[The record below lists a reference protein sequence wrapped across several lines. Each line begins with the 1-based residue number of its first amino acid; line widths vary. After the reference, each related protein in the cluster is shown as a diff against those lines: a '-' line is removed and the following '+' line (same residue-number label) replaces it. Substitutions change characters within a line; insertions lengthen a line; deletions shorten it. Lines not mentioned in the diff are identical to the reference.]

1 MRFYECNG
9 NRPFADYDAVA
20 RRKGAEPNFS
30 YADKIIIPK
39 IFNLATPKLDN
50 ERPDKQEQVTL
61 VLKLNKMEWKR
72 LKMKI
77 IVTSRQELNRRIKS
91 K

>member
-1 MRFYECNG
+1 M
-9 NRPFADYDAVA
+9 
-20 RRKGAEPNFS
+20 K
-30 YADKIIIPK
+30 
-39 IFNLATPKLDN
+39 
-50 ERPDKQEQVTL
+50 RPDKQEQVTL